1 MDTHNKE
8 IFLDK
13 KGIKIQ
19 KAIEKLKLPN
29 NQELIRN
36 IVNSEKILKESKS
49 MKEKDK
55 KKAKEKDKKKKLKW

>member
-1 MDTHNKE
+1 MDEHNKE

-36 IVNSEKILKESKS
+36 IVNSEKILKE
-49 MKEKDK
+49 
-55 KKAKEKDKKKKLKW
+55 